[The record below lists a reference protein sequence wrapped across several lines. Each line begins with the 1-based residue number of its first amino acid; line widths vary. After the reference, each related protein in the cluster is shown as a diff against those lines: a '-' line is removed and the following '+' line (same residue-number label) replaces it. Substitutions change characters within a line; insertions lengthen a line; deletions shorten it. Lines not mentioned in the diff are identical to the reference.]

1 MGTSA
6 SVPSS
11 NRQSDILKEY
21 SKIDQSQKH
30 EINSGPSQS
39 DHSGVEKEHNEVE
52 QVKDS
57 RENAFQLYNTA
68 LDNIRKIYG
77 GKDNNKNW
85 INDLFENLIC
95 VHEVYEA
102 IGQLYSFAYDVALRY
117 RREAGKTMC
126 ETQTTKVIMDVVIDC
141 WRACDIS
148 KDDPDVINTMKLM
161 GSAISVLWNFSDST
175 PDVSCEIVNE
185 QNFIEILKTI
195 LTSPKL
201 SMDTVD
207 NIANE
212 YKHFIKGALAIIYN
226 VSQVDQTIS
235 SLRRHG
241 IVTTITPYLD
251 AGDDEIRLITLATLA
266 NIIDEEQSEVL
277 KDKHDALKR
286 GNHNYKGWT
295 AKECGLCVRR
305 LARNDAN
312 KKPLVEMGCL
322 HQLVKLAMG
331 KTIEEQREAVGA
343 IWVLAF
349 DKDNQ
354 AKILENTELQ
364 IIELLVKLKDTSL
377 DKEVRKAADST
388 LWILREQLQNH
399 DKYKHIATY
408 YIKKNI
414 PNSTEEQKTE
424 ELVVQKKTGHVMISY
439 NWGHQK
445 ELIKISDILREKGF
459 PVWMD
464 IKNMGG
470 STLQDMAEAVENA
483 SVVLVCY
490 SRKYK
495 DSPNCRA
502 EAEYAFEERK
512 EIIPLKME
520 ADYKRDGW
528 LAMVIT
534 GKKFIDFTGKYPF
547 EKKIEELCQRL
558 ASNVANE
565 DSETIKSQATRKTTT
580 ITKQADD
587 VADGGPVIESSQTIS
602 YSAPKTPITSLRQWT
617 SADVDNWIN
626 KHSLP
631 RKDFGRLTGRDLA
644 GLVTMR
650 AEAPECFYNCL
661 MKNLK
666 ITSFATMD
674 MFIEALDSLR
684 N

>member
-251 AGDDEIRLITLATLA
+251 AGDDKIRLITLATLA

-277 KDKHDALKR
+277 KDKHDVIELLLRTLGKALKR

-399 DKYKHIATY
+399 EKYKHIATS
-408 YIKKNI
+408 YIKKNM

-502 EAEYAFEERK
+502 
-512 EIIPLKME
+512 
-520 ADYKRDGW
+520 
-528 LAMVIT
+528 
-534 GKKFIDFTGKYPF
+534 
-547 EKKIEELCQRL
+547 
-558 ASNVANE
+558 
-565 DSETIKSQATRKTTT
+565 
-580 ITKQADD
+580 
-587 VADGGPVIESSQTIS
+587 ESSQTIS